1 MLAVKFIY
9 ENFKKYKLLLFL
21 ALIGS
26 IVEAG
31 ALAGLT
37 FIVKDVI
44 DKVFIEKDLNKLKLI
59 ILVLLLLVIIKQI
72 GFIFKEYM
80 YPLALYK
87 VMKNLRENIFK
98 KILNADMS
106 FFFGKQ
112 YGEILSRTTNDIEA
126 FKSAMILIGVDFF
139 TQLFTVIAMVGVLIY
154 RDWKLFL
161 IFLFATPL
169 FAISFNYFGEKR
181 KKYSQRVQESAG
193 EYTQFIN
200 QLLYGLE
207 TIKLFSKEKILSVFE
222 SINERFFKNQRKNA
236 LYDVFFLSSIE
247 IASYLAA
254 GGIIFYGG
262 VRIINGELTT
272 GGLFSFLSALL
283 ILVNSSQILQRGL
296 IQIKAVNPVIERIK
310 FLLDMP
316 QEKEDGI
323 EFKGLKEKIEYK
335 NVSLKINEN
344 KILEDVNVLIRKGQK
359 VGIIGQTGSG
369 KSSFVKLLYGVFR
382 NYEGKILLD
391 DTDLKEYNIKTVRDK
406 IAVITQDVFIFND
419 TIENNLKIT
428 KPDATEEEIINALK
442 KAKADFVFRL
452 KDTVKTVIG
461 ERGSSLSG
469 GERQRLAIARI
480 FLKNPDII
488 IIDEGTSALDEE
500 TEKYVM
506 EEIYSHFHDK
516 TILIIAH
523 RLKTLEKCDVFIVF
537 ENGKVKEIRDSL
549 NAKDS
554 TCS

>member
-1 MLAVKFIY
+1 MY

>member
-1 MLAVKFIY
+1 
-9 ENFKKYKLLLFL
+9 
-21 ALIGS
+21 
-26 IVEAG
+26 
-31 ALAGLT
+31 
-37 FIVKDVI
+37 
-44 DKVFIEKDLNKLKLI
+44 
-59 ILVLLLLVIIKQI
+59 
-72 GFIFKEYM
+72 
-80 YPLALYK
+80 
-87 VMKNLRENIFK
+87 
-98 KILNADMS
+98 
-106 FFFGKQ
+106 
-112 YGEILSRTTNDIEA
+112 
-126 FKSAMILIGVDFF
+126 
-139 TQLFTVIAMVGVLIY
+139 
-154 RDWKLFL
+154 
-161 IFLFATPL
+161 
-169 FAISFNYFGEKR
+169 
-181 KKYSQRVQESAG
+181 
-193 EYTQFIN
+193 
-200 QLLYGLE
+200 
-207 TIKLFSKEKILSVFE
+207 
-222 SINERFFKNQRKNA
+222 
-236 LYDVFFLSSIE
+236 
-247 IASYLAA
+247 LAA

-262 VRIINGELTT
+262 LRIINGELTT
-272 GGLFSFLSALL
+272 GDLFSFLSALL

-335 NVSLKINEN
+335 NVNLKINKN

-419 TIENNLKIT
+419 TIENNLKIA

-452 KDTVKTVIG
+452 KDGLKTVIG

-523 RLKTLEKCDVFIVF
+523 RLKTLEKCDMFIVF

-554 TCS
+554 TRS

>member
-1 MLAVKFIY
+1 MY

-44 DKVFIEKDLNKLKLI
+44 DEVFIEKDLNKLKLI

-112 YGEILSRTTNDIEA
+112 YGEILSRATNDIEA

-272 GGLFSFLSALL
+272 GDLFSFLSALL

-391 DTDLKEYNIKTVRDK
+391 DVDLKEYNIKTVRDK

-419 TIENNLKIT
+419 TIENNLKIA

-452 KDTVKTVIG
+452 KDTVKTAIG

-523 RLKTLEKCDVFIVF
+523 RLKTLEKCDMFIVF

-554 TCS
+554 TRS

>member
-1 MLAVKFIY
+1 
-9 ENFKKYKLLLFL
+9 
-21 ALIGS
+21 
-26 IVEAG
+26 
-31 ALAGLT
+31 
-37 FIVKDVI
+37 
-44 DKVFIEKDLNKLKLI
+44 
-59 ILVLLLLVIIKQI
+59 
-72 GFIFKEYM
+72 
-80 YPLALYK
+80 
-87 VMKNLRENIFK
+87 
-98 KILNADMS
+98 
-106 FFFGKQ
+106 
-112 YGEILSRTTNDIEA
+112 
-126 FKSAMILIGVDFF
+126 
-139 TQLFTVIAMVGVLIY
+139 
-154 RDWKLFL
+154 
-161 IFLFATPL
+161 
-169 FAISFNYFGEKR
+169 
-181 KKYSQRVQESAG
+181 
-193 EYTQFIN
+193 
-200 QLLYGLE
+200 
-207 TIKLFSKEKILSVFE
+207 
-222 SINERFFKNQRKNA
+222 
-236 LYDVFFLSSIE
+236 
-247 IASYLAA
+247 
-254 GGIIFYGG
+254 
-262 VRIINGELTT
+262 
-272 GGLFSFLSALL
+272 
-283 ILVNSSQILQRGL
+283 
-296 IQIKAVNPVIERIK
+296 
-310 FLLDMP
+310 MP

-335 NVSLKINEN
+335 NVNLKINKN

-419 TIENNLKIT
+419 TIENNLKIA

-452 KDTVKTVIG
+452 KDGLKTVIG

-523 RLKTLEKCDVFIVF
+523 RLKTLEKCDMFIVF

-554 TCS
+554 TRS

>member
-1 MLAVKFIY
+1 
-9 ENFKKYKLLLFL
+9 
-21 ALIGS
+21 
-26 IVEAG
+26 
-31 ALAGLT
+31 
-37 FIVKDVI
+37 
-44 DKVFIEKDLNKLKLI
+44 
-59 ILVLLLLVIIKQI
+59 
-72 GFIFKEYM
+72 M

-112 YGEILSRTTNDIEA
+112 YGEILSRATNDIEA

-272 GGLFSFLSALL
+272 GDLFSFLSALL

>member
-1 MLAVKFIY
+1 MY

-169 FAISFNYFGEKR
+169 FVISFNYFGEKR

-272 GGLFSFLSALL
+272 GDLFSFLSALL

-310 FLLDMP
+310 FLLDIP

-369 KSSFVKLLYGVFR
+369 KSSFIKLLYGVFR

-419 TIENNLKIT
+419 TIENNLKIA

-452 KDTVKTVIG
+452 KDTIKTIIG

-500 TEKYVM
+500 TERYVM

-523 RLKTLEKCDVFIVF
+523 RLKTLEKCDMFIVF

-554 TCS
+554 TRS

>member
-1 MLAVKFIY
+1 M
-9 ENFKKYKLLLFL
+9 
-21 ALIGS
+21 
-26 IVEAG
+26 
-31 ALAGLT
+31 
-37 FIVKDVI
+37 
-44 DKVFIEKDLNKLKLI
+44 
-59 ILVLLLLVIIKQI
+59 LLLLVIIKQI

-272 GGLFSFLSALL
+272 GDLFSFLSALL

-391 DTDLKEYNIKTVRDK
+391 DVDLKEYNIKTVRDK

-419 TIENNLKIT
+419 TIENNLKIA

-452 KDTVKTVIG
+452 KDTVKTAIG

-523 RLKTLEKCDVFIVF
+523 RLKTLEKCDMFIVF

-554 TCS
+554 TRS